1 MKFLKNRRLLARM
14 RAFVLVFVVVFSVL
28 LIPFG
33 SSAASSNISYIPLD
47 SMDFEYLAENPSKIG
62 GANTSSAVVSDNTF
76 LYTINFPDGVS
87 AGYHTFYLPF
97 KLSSMPNSKEL
108 FNFSCAVQVGVDTNF
123 YPDYLAITDLYS
135 ELYYIP
141 KGSRVWDMNALSG
154 SSCSLWQTD
163 YNRKNKFNAVMD
175 GVQVEADCFLLC
187 MTCYVYT
194 STADVVYVRVSDMSF
209 SLSPSS
215 PEYENKFDSFSS
227 EQSSVDEYK
236 NAEEGLINDTSSQ
249 FDLVKGSI
257 FDTSL
262 WNPDSVTALRG
273 FIAAGRIFE
282 NFSEIPQVSTLLKYS
297 LIFGIMAFILGVV
310 VLFFNRRGK

>member
-1 MKFLKNRRLLARM
+1 MKLLKNRCLLARM
-14 RAFVLVFVVVFSVL
+14 RAFVLVFAVVFSVL

-47 SMDFEYLAENPSKIG
+47 STEFEYLADNPSKIG
-62 GANTSSAVVSDNTF
+62 GANTSSAVVSENTF

-108 FNFSCAVQVGVDTNF
+108 FDFSCAVQVGVDTNF

-135 ELYYIP
+135 EIYYIP

-215 PEYENKFDSFSS
+215 PEYENNYNDFSS
-227 EQSSVDEYK
+227 EGSVLDSYIE
-236 NAEEGLINDTSSQ
+236 AEDNVLNDASGN

-257 FDTSL
+257 FDNSL
-262 WNPDSVTALRG
+262 WNPENITPLRG
-273 FIAAGRIFE
+273 FITAGRIFE
-282 NFSEIPQVSTLLKYS
+282 NFSEIPAVSNLLKYS
-297 LIFGIMAFILGVV
+297 LVFGILAFILGLV
-310 VLFFNRRGK
+310 VLFLRRK